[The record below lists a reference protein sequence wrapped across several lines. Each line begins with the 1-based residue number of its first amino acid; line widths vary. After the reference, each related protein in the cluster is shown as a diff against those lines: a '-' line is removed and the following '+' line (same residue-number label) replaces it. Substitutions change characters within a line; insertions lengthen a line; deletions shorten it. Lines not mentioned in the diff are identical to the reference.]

1 MNKKK
6 KRQLVFLLGF
16 LLILVLVLVGIKLI
30 PKEAQVSEEETES
43 FSVFFTDTE
52 AITEIGFSNEN
63 GSFHLKKTEAEWI
76 CLEDDSLMIDSEKVS
91 SFLNVAVSATTDTK
105 IEEVT
110 DFSQYG
116 LSEPSMQVVLQSS
129 DNMYVIEFGDYN
141 SLITRYY
148 VRVNEENT
156 VYTVERTYRTSML
169 KEPADFEAEEELEDE
184 LETEPETEPE
194 TEK

>member
-6 KRQLVFLLGF
+6 KRQLIFLLSF
-16 LLILVLVLVGIKLI
+16 LLILVLLLVGIKRL
-30 PKEAQVSEEETES
+30 PKETQESKEETES

-63 GSFHLKKTEAEWI
+63 GSFHLKKTEDEWK
-76 CLEDDSLMIDSEKVS
+76 CLEDDTLIMDSEKVS

-116 LSEPSMQVVLQSS
+116 LAEPSMQVVLQSS
-129 DNMYVIEFGDYN
+129 DNMVVIDFGDYN
-141 SLITRYY
+141 SLIMRYY

-156 VYTVERTYRTSML
+156 VYTVERTYRTSMA

-184 LETEPETEPE
+184 QETESE